1 MIRADL
7 VFNNVVVTNE
17 QLNQQISLLRQ
28 SFIELHITEEDIVA
42 IFLPN
47 SIALIES
54 IGASML
60 YGNNYCPVNF
70 RLTPSEVSYLLL
82 DSKAR
87 VLITNNEGYDKIRTI
102 IPSGLIVILADET
115 RSETGHSHHYYKLD
129 KTLAGEQSHQ
139 PDGCLGTHMP
149 YTSGTTGKPKGILR
163 KKKKWRD
170 VTATVPVFVSRAL
183 GIEVGGV
190 ALMSA
195 PLHHSATNTFVQNAL
210 LYGDML
216 VLMEKFDAETVLQII
231 DKYKVTTAYLVPTM
245 YKRMLDLSP
254 TIRQAYDASS
264 LKFVASTGSACPRQ
278 IKQEMIQWLGPIIH
292 ECYASS
298 ETGFVTLLSSEDA
311 LSKPGSVGTALG
323 DAELRIR
330 ADGAWAGPGVNGLIY
345 ARQPAYP
352 DFTYQNNNEAR
363 QSIECEGLITVG
375 DIGYLDEDGYLYVTD
390 RQSDMVIS
398 GGVNI
403 YPAEIEQLIHQ
414 HKDIEDNAVFG
425 IPDQEFGESLICLL
439 QLKPGRVLDKA
450 AFMQFLKRNLAGY
463 KIPKKIGL
471 IDKLPREET
480 GKLFK
485 KKLQNSIDDVS
496 VTFL

>member
-1 MIRADL
+1 MIKANL
-7 VFNNVVVTNE
+7 VFNNDVVTNK

-28 SFIELHITEEDIVA
+28 SFVDLHITEEDVVA

-60 YGNNYCPVNF
+60 YGNNYCPINY

-82 DSKAR
+82 DSKAK
-87 VLITNNEGYDKIRTI
+87 VLITNHEGYDKIRQI
-102 IPSGLIVILADET
+102 IPSELIVILADEN
-115 RSETGHSHHYYKLD
+115 RSESGDSHHYYKLSNA
-129 KTLAGEQSHQ
+129 LVEEHLPQQG
-139 PDGCLGTHMP
+139 GYLGTHMP

-163 KKKKWRD
+163 KKKKWSD
-170 VTATVPVFVSRAL
+170 VSTTVPVFVSQAL
-183 GIEVGGV
+183 GIEVGGI

-210 LYGDML
+210 LYADML
-216 VLMEKFDAETVLQII
+216 VLMEKFDAEAVLQVI

-245 YKRMLDLSP
+245 YKRMLDLP
-254 TIRQAYDASS
+254 LNTREAYDVSS
-264 LKFVASTGSACPRQ
+264 LKFVASTGSACPKQ
-278 IKQEMIQWLGPIIH
+278 IKQQMIQWLGPIIH

-311 LSKPGSVGTALG
+311 LKKPGSVGTALG
-323 DAELRIR
+323 NAELRIR
-330 ADGAWAGPGVNGLIY
+330 ADGTWVGPRINGLIY
-345 ARQPAYP
+345 ARQPAYA
-352 DFTYQNNNEAR
+352 DFTYQNNDKAR

-375 DIGYLDEDGYLYVTD
+375 DIGYLDEEGYLYVTD

-403 YPAEIEQLIHQ
+403 YPAEVEQVIHQ
-414 HKDIEDNAVFG
+414 HIDIEDNAVFG
-425 IPDQEFGESLICLL
+425 IPDQEFGESLICLI
-439 QLKPGRVLDKA
+439 QLKPDRVLDKT
-450 AFMQFLKRNLAGY
+450 AFIQFLKKNLAGY
-463 KIPKKIGL
+463 KIPKKIGV
-471 IDKLPREET
+471 IKKLPREET
-480 GKLFK
+480 GKLYK
-485 KKLQNSIDDVS
+485 KKLQNAIDDIS